1 MGHAAH
7 LCTEAGSRPSGPRG
21 TCSRWG
27 QLLRGLAPL
36 LGRVAPQPMQLGH
49 RQEGRLQRLGRQQLL
64 LAGPLLPLALQLPLP
79 FPFLLPLAFQLF
91 LPLALLFPLSLALLL
106 PLAVCFPLPLAP

>member
-79 FPFLLPLAFQLF
+79 FLLPLAFQLF